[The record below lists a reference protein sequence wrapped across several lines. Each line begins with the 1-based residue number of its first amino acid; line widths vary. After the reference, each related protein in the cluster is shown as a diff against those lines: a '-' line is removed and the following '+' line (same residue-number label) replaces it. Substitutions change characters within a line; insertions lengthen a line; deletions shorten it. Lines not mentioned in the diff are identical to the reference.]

1 MEKAYITS
9 ILFFSFL
16 FANAV
21 NNPDNIIGV
30 WLMANKNV
38 KVHVYRSGQKYM
50 GKVIW
55 MDTDANYKNFSVGAV
70 IIDNMIY
77 NSANK
82 SYEEG
87 FFYGRGYRLDCEL
100 ELIAPDSLQVDV
112 YKGFIQ
118 QTRYCTRVD

>member
-1 MEKAYITS
+1 MKKAYIIS

-16 FANAV
+16 FADAV

-38 KVHVYRSGQKYM
+38 KVQVYWSGEKYM

-55 MDTDANYKNFSVGAV
+55 MDADANYKNFNVGEL

-82 SYEEG
+82 RYEKG
-87 FFYGRGYRLDCEL
+87 NFYGRGYRLDCEL
-100 ELIAPDSLQVDV
+100 ELISQDSLQVDV
-112 YKGFIQ
+112 YKGFLR
-118 QTRYCTRVD
+118 QTRYCTRID